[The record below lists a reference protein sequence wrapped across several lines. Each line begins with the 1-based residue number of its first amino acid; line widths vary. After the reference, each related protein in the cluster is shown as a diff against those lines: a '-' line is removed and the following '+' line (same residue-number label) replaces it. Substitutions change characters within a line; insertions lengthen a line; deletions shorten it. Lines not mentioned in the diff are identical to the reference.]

1 MPEIKLIG
9 GFYQS
14 KSLIA
19 NAQRCVNLYPEQ
31 NQEDSPF
38 PFTTYPTPG
47 LRRLSG
53 IAGGIGGTGQGLY
66 TTIKGDLFA
75 AAGGNLYY
83 VSPQYAFTKIAS
95 VSPNHLV
102 SMSDN
107 ADAGAMIVVDGTSR
121 GLSVDLNTRKPTVIT
136 DAAFYGGTK
145 VDFVDGYFV
154 LNVPGNNEF
163 YISNQYSTTFNPLYF
178 AGKTGGGDPILL
190 AVCLHREIW
199 LLGTE
204 TSEVWYNTGN
214 TDFPYQPLQGVFIQ
228 HGLAAT
234 GSVATQDLSI
244 YWLAQNKQGQGIV
257 MRGNGYKATR
267 ISTHAIENEIQS
279 YSKLSDARAF
289 IYQQEGH
296 VFYVLTF
303 PSAGA
308 TWVFDEATNLWHQ
321 RGEVLADGTVGQYPA
336 AAATVAYGENI
347 FQDIYDG
354 SLYAPDLTYG
364 QYDVLAPRR
373 QEMLHIRSFP
383 HLINDGKRLVYSRFI
398 ADMET
403 GTSVEEFNNPGAV
416 GDVIPANSFLN
427 LRTSDN
433 RGKTFSMP
441 VRQTFG
447 ATGED
452 RVQILFTRLGIS
464 KDRIFEVSW
473 SSPNVTALNGAFI
486 QVEQCTS

>member
-38 PFTTYPTPG
+38 PFTTYPAPG
-47 LRRLSG
+47 LRRLS
-53 IAGGIGGTGQGLY
+53 APLGGTGQGVY

-75 AAGGNLYY
+75 AAGGKLYY
-83 VSPQYAFTKIAS
+83 VNPSFQAS
-95 VSPNHLV
+95 SVATVDPNGLV

-107 ADAGAMIVVDGTSR
+107 ADAGEMLVVDGTTR
-121 GLSVDLNTRKPTVIT
+121 GLSVNLNTRVATVIT
-136 DAAFYGGTK
+136 DSSFYGGTR

-199 LLGTE
+199 LLGID
-204 TSEVWYNTGN
+204 TSEVWYNTGD

-244 YWLAQNKQGQGIV
+244 YWLGRNKQGQGIV
-257 MRGNGYKATR
+257 FRGNGYKATR

-279 YSKLSDARAF
+279 YSTISDARGF

-321 RGEVLADGTVGQYPA
+321 RGEVLADGTVGQYPC
-336 AAATVAYGENI
+336 AAATVAYGQNI

-354 SLYAPDLTYG
+354 SLYTPDLNYG
-364 QYDVLAPRR
+364 LYDVASPRR
-373 QEMLHIRSFP
+373 PELLHIRSFP
-383 HLINDGKRLVYSRFI
+383 HLINDGKRLSYTRFI

-403 GTSVEEFNNPGAV
+403 GTAPLAFNVRGQLGDAIPG
-416 GDVIPANSFLN
+416 PAALW

-433 RGKTFSMP
+433 RGKTFSTP

-447 ATGED
+447 ATGQEN
-452 RVQILFTRLGIS
+452 VQILFTRLGLS

-473 SSPNVTALNGAFI
+473 SSSNVTALNGAFI
-486 QVEQCTS
+486 QVEQCMS